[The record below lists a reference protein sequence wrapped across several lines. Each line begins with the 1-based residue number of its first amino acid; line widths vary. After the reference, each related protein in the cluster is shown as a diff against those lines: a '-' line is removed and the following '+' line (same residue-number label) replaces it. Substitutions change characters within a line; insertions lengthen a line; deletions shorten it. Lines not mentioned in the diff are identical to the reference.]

1 MSASDPL
8 PRLHLVTNDEILRR
22 VDFPTRA
29 EELLEAGG
37 ARLALHLR
45 GPSAGGAALY
55 HLAERLAVVAARTG
69 GLLLVNDR
77 VDVALAVNAGG
88 VQLGGRGLDPEDA
101 RRLLGR
107 GRRVGISVH
116 AVDEADDALRRGAD
130 FLLAG
135 TLYPSASHAG
145 AGGSGADWLRRVPAA
160 GGRLI
165 GIGGVTPERVGEVL
179 GAGAHGVAVI
189 GAIWNAERPAEAML
203 RFIRELYER

>member
-1 MSASDPL
+1 MSAGDPL

-22 VDFPTRA
+22 GDFPPRA

-101 RRLLGR
+101 RRVEVTLSGILG
-107 GRRVGISVH
+107 SVSSRMVSS
-116 AVDEADDALRRGAD
+116 ASSGQEDDFLDEEMEEDYMPEEYMEDPFMDDAGTDFSSGGAYGAD
-130 FLLAG
+130 SSFS
-135 TLYPSASHAG
+135 TEPSS
-145 AGGSGADWLRRVPAA
+145 DIVP
-160 GGRLI
+160 
-165 GIGGVTPERVGEVL
+165 
-179 GAGAHGVAVI
+179 
-189 GAIWNAERPAEAML
+189 
-203 RFIRELYER
+203 